1 MHMKRFIYLTVAGLV
16 LALSLQP
23 GSALAQK
30 DKADDTSKETK
41 EYAERA
47 QSAAKVLTE
56 MMNIP
61 EQGIPDELM
70 QRAQGVAVI
79 PHMVKGAFGIGGR
92 YGKGLVSQRTAT
104 GWSTPAYVEIGGGSF
119 GLQLG
124 VEATDLVLVF
134 TNDKGLKSL
143 LEGKV
148 TLGADAGVAAGPVG
162 RKASMATDVLLKS
175 SIFAYSRSKGLFAG
189 VSLEGAA
196 LTMDDSANRKVYG
209 KEVTGEEILVEGKV
223 KTNATAMPFVDA
235 LTKYSP
241 RKTQ

>member
-1 MHMKRFIYLTVAGLV
+1 
-16 LALSLQP
+16 
-23 GSALAQK
+23 
-30 DKADDTSKETK
+30 
-41 EYAERA
+41 
-47 QSAAKVLTE
+47 